1 MSSKLLL
8 NAAEKQTAL
17 WIKIKAHLEARLE
30 TCRKQNDG
38 DADAVQTAKMRGRI
52 LEIKSF
58 LALENTP
65 PSLTKGL
72 EESRPFE

>member
-8 NAAEKQTAL
+8 NTAEKQTAL

-58 LALENTP
+58 FGAGKPTAEFD
-65 PSLTKGL
+65 K
-72 EESRPFE
+72 RP

>member
-1 MSSKLLL
+1 MSNKLLL

-17 WIKIKAHLEARLE
+17 WAKIKAHLEAKLE

-58 LALENTP
+58 LALENPP
-65 PSLTKGL
+65 PSLARGV
-72 EESRPFE
+72 EESPPFE